1 MNYENRIANDLN
13 IQPNQVKSTITL
25 LDEGNTIPFIA
36 RYRKEMTFNLDELQ
50 LRKIEEKLQVFRAV
64 DDRREKIVESI
75 EKQELMTDVL
85 REKLEDAETLV
96 ELEDLYQPYKP
107 KRVTRASKAIAA
119 GLEPLSQNILRQTKR
134 DVMQEACKYIT
145 DDYPSAEDVLSG
157 ARDIVAQI
165 IADDS
170 DVRSA
175 VRRKAAEWGVIR
187 SVKIKSADD
196 EKGLFKIYY
205 EFESKV
211 KWIKPY
217 QMLALNRG
225 ADAKILR
232 MKIDISDRDWLPIIH
247 RKYRPN
253 HRSDWAEQLE
263 LAIADSAKRLLL
275 PAIERDLHR
284 TLTETAH
291 EHAIEV
297 FAENV
302 RRLLLQPPLSGYV
315 VLGIDPGFRSGCK
328 VSAVDRTGKV
338 LGTATIYPNP
348 PQSRYDDALKT
359 LNDFVKRYAVSL
371 VVIGNGTASR
381 ETEQLVAELVSHNE
395 QVKYLIV
402 NEAGASVYSASD
414 VARLELPNLDVTMRG
429 AVSIAR
435 RIQDPLAEL
444 VKIDPKSIGVGLYQH
459 DVDQTQ
465 LAESLSWVVQLVV
478 NQVGVNLNTC
488 SASLLKYVSGITE
501 NTANQLISYRNEH
514 GRILNRKDL
523 LKVKGVG
530 AKTFEQAAGFL
541 RIRNGDNWL
550 DSSAIHP
557 ESYETTLK
565 ILEIAGIDHNSSM
578 EDRQHKIDSLLKTK
592 PIRELATELDVGIL
606 TIQDILEQLKRPG
619 RDPREDIPLPILRSD
634 ILKMEDLA
642 EGLTLQGTVRNVVD
656 FGAFVDIGV
665 KQDGL
670 LHSSKIPDYITLSV
684 GDIIDIRILSID
696 KDRGRIGL
704 ALAN

>member
-1 MNYENRIANDLN
+1 MNYENRIANELS
-13 IQPNQVKSTITL
+13 IQPNQVKSTILL

-50 LRKIEEKLQVFRAV
+50 LRKIEEKLQLFRAV
-64 DDRREKIVESI
+64 DDRRNKIVESI
-75 EKQELMTDVL
+75 EKQDLMTDAL
-85 REKLEDAETLV
+85 YKKLQVAESLV

-107 KRVTRASKAIAA
+107 KRVTRASKAIEA
-119 GLEPLSQNILRQTKR
+119 GLEPLAQLILKQGKQDIDR
-134 DVMQEACKYIT
+134 EARKYIT
-145 DDYPSAEDVLSG
+145 ESYLSVDDVLSG

-165 IADDS
+165 IADDP
-170 DVRSA
+170 DNRGE
-175 VRRKAAEWGVIR
+175 VRRKASEWGIIR
-187 SVKIKSADD
+187 SEKIKSADD
-196 EKGLFKIYY
+196 EKGLFTVYY
-205 EFESKV
+205 EFEARV

-232 MKIDISDRDWLPIIH
+232 VKIEISERDWLSVIH
-247 RKYRPN
+247 AKYRPYT
-253 HRSDWAEQLE
+253 RSDWADHLE
-263 LAIADSAKRLLL
+263 LAIADGAKRLLL
-275 PAIERDLHR
+275 PAIERDIHR
-284 TLTETAH
+284 SLTETAH
-291 EHAIEV
+291 VHAIEV

-302 RRLLLQPPLSGYV
+302 RRLLLQPPLSGHI

-328 VSAVDRTGKV
+328 VSAVDVTGKV
-338 LGTATIYPNP
+338 LGVDTIYPNP
-348 PQSRYDDALKT
+348 PQSRYEESLKRLNELVHQFQVT
-359 LNDFVKRYAVSL
+359 LI
-371 VVIGNGTASR
+371 VIGNGTASR
-381 ETEQLVAELVSHNE
+381 ETEQLVAELISQNK
-395 QVKYLIV
+395 QLKYLIT

-414 VARLELPNLDVTMRG
+414 IARQELPNLDVTMRG

-459 DVDQTQ
+459 DVDQTK

-488 SASLLKYVSGITE
+488 SVSLLRYVSGITE
-501 NTANQLISYRNEH
+501 NTANQLIAYRDEH

-523 LKVKGVG
+523 LSVKGIG

-557 ESYETTLK
+557 ESYETTLRILDLAEVDHQSSAEEREMK
-565 ILEIAGIDHNSSM
+565 IAT
-578 EDRQHKIDSLLKTK
+578 LLKRV
-592 PIRELATELDVGIL
+592 PINELASQLGIGIP
-606 TIQDILEQLKRPG
+606 TVEDILEQLRRPG

-634 ILKMEDLA
+634 ILKMEDLE
-642 EGLTLQGTVRNVVD
+642 EGLVLQGTVRNVVD

-670 LHSSKIPDYITLSV
+670 LHSSKIPDHVSLQV
-684 GDIIDIRILSID
+684 GDVIDIRILSID

-704 ALAN
+704 ALG

>member
-1 MNYENRIANDLN
+1 MNYEKRIADELN
-13 IQPNQVKSTITL
+13 IQSNQVKSTILL

-50 LRKIEEKLQVFRAV
+50 LRKIEEKLQLFRTV
-64 DDRREKIVESI
+64 DDRRNKIVDSI
-75 EKQELMTDVL
+75 EKQDLMTDAIYK
-85 REKLEDAETLV
+85 KLQIAETLV

-107 KRVTRASKAIAA
+107 KRVTRASKAIDA
-119 GLEPLSQNILRQTKR
+119 GLEPLARKILKQSKQ
-134 DVMQEACKYIT
+134 DVEQEARKHIT
-145 DDYPSAEDVLSG
+145 DDFPTTDDVLSG

-170 DVRSA
+170 DVRSE
-175 VRRKAAEWGVIR
+175 VRRKGAEWGIVR
-187 SVKIKSADD
+187 STKVKSADD
-196 EKGLFKIYY
+196 ERGLFKIYY
-205 EFESKV
+205 DFESRI

-217 QMLALNRG
+217 QILALNRG
-225 ADAKILR
+225 SDTKILR
-232 MKIDISDRDWLPIIH
+232 VKIEISERDWLPIVH
-247 RKYRPN
+247 RKYRPRGN
-253 HRSDWAEQLE
+253 SGWAGQLE

-275 PAIERDLHR
+275 PAIERDIHR
-284 TLTETAH
+284 SLTETAH
-291 EHAIEV
+291 VHAIDV

-302 RRLLLQPPLSGYV
+302 RRLLLQPPLSGYI

-328 VSAVDRTGKV
+328 VAIVDATGNV
-338 LGTATIYPNP
+338 LDTATIYPNP
-348 PQSRYDDALKT
+348 PQSRYDETLKT
-359 LNDFVKRYAVSL
+359 LNEIIQRYKVSL
-371 VVIGNGTASR
+371 IVIGNGTASR
-381 ETEQLVAELVSHNE
+381 ETELLVAELVTQND
-395 QVKYLIV
+395 QLRYIIV
-402 NEAGASVYSASD
+402 NEAGASVYSASEI
-414 VARLELPNLDVTMRG
+414 ARQEFPEMDVTIRG

-478 NQVGVNLNTC
+478 NQVGVDLNTC

-501 NTANQLISYRNEH
+501 KVANQMIAFRNEH
-514 GRILNRKDL
+514 GRIQNLKDL

-557 ESYETTLK
+557 ESYSTTSNILK
-565 ILEIAGIDHNSSM
+565 FAEIDPNSTT
-578 EDRQHKIDSLLKTK
+578 EEHQIKIDTLLKTT
-592 PIRELATELDVGIL
+592 PISEIAFKLDVGIP
-606 TIQDILEQLKRPG
+606 TIEDILEQLKRPG

-634 ILKMEDLA
+634 ILKMEDLE
-642 EGLTLQGTVRNVVD
+642 EGFALQGTVRNVVD

-670 LHSSKIPDYITLSV
+670 LHSSKIPKHISLHV
-684 GDIIDIRILSID
+684 GDVIDIRILSID

-704 ALAN
+704 ALG